1 MNRIRILLVDDHT
14 LVRAGI
20 RKLLE
25 EQPHFEV
32 VGEAASG
39 TEAIARAGD
48 LVPDVILMHIAMPDL
63 NGLEAT
69 RQIRKQHPRVEVL
82 LLTVHD
88 DHEYLFRGLK
98 VGASGYVLKEAEEKE
113 LVMAIEAVHRGE
125 MFVNPSMTRRLVAD
139 YLQRVGRGIGE
150 ERERL
155 EELTDRQREVLQLLA
170 NGLSQREIAERL
182 VISPYTVQTH
192 RQNIMR
198 KLNLHSR
205 TELIKYAIRHGLTD
219 VATEDG

>member
-48 LVPDVILMHIAMPDL
+48 LAPDVILMDIAMPDL